1 MAEEPVAAAA
11 VGQSPKEDDADMA
24 DAVAPPAQDQEKP
37 DVNLDDLFAGMDSD
51 DEEFPS
57 SKPQPQLATQASNSS
72 SSSDE
77 AVLTP
82 TS

>member
-1 MAEEPVAAAA
+1 MAEEPVAAA
-11 VGQSPKEDDADMA
+11 VERGQSPKEDDVDMA
-24 DAVAPPAQDQEKP
+24 DAAAPPAQEKP
-37 DVNLDDLFAGMDSD
+37 DVNLDDLFADMDSD

-57 SKPQPQLATQASNSS
+57 SKPQPQTATQASNSP

-77 AVLTP
+77 VVLTP

>member
-11 VGQSPKEDDADMA
+11 VAQSPKEDDVDMA
-24 DAVAPPAQDQEKP
+24 DAAAPPAQDQEKP
-37 DVNLDDLFAGMDSD
+37 DVNLDDLFADMDSD

-57 SKPQPQLATQASNSS
+57 SKPQPQIATQASNLSS
-72 SSSDE
+72 SSQE
-77 AVLTP
+77 TVLTP